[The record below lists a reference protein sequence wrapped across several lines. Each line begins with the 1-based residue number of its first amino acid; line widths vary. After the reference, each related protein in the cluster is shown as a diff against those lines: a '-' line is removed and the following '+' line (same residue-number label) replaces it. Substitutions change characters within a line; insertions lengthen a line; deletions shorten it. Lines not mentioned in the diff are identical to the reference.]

1 VPVPDPPASVVA
13 RYRVRE
19 MDRRGPWCY
28 GIFNSRERFRW
39 FLETWVADM
48 DIEEIG
54 MPDDPAVVFI
64 YWS

>member
-1 VPVPDPPASVVA
+1 
-13 RYRVRE
+13 